1 MHFTEQIRLFHV
13 GGSVEC
19 AAFCALVPARNRKV
33 PLLCPIASTS
43 NAEDEIYN
51 TAQRDKCM
59 LLLIQLFILSPNM
72 DQKYLP
78 LCDVVSVSL
87 WQHFSPEILSRR
99 FVSSACI
106 FKRKHCFHFFI
117 TAPPVL
123 LWKIGVHPELFLEL
137 HYGFSFYHIN
147 AFSLSF
153 FVFASHLLHKI
164 KKKKKIALKDF
175 RILSG

>member
-1 MHFTEQIRLFHV
+1 M
-13 GGSVEC
+13 
-19 AAFCALVPARNRKV
+19 

-51 TAQRDKCM
+51 TAQRDKCT
-59 LLLIQLFILSPNM
+59 LVLIQVFILSPNT

-123 LWKIGVHPELFLEL
+123 LWKIGLHPELFLEL
-137 HYGFSFYHIN
+137 H
-147 AFSLSF
+147 
-153 FVFASHLLHKI
+153 
-164 KKKKKIALKDF
+164 
-175 RILSG
+175 